1 MDPDSVRLFLEM
13 LPVAGQKGEVNR
25 DSFEK

>member
-13 LPVAGQKGEVNR
+13 LPVAGREGEVNR